1 MQITNESADFKGV
14 NVDNVNL
21 IQIEPIR
28 YDQYIW
34 ITKRIVQ
41 LDDWVRIVVFQT
53 DYFVPLDL
61 RPLLENKITVGIK
74 IKSIAIWS
82 SNLNTAIILRY
93 QYMFLMLFPII
104 LIFSLLFHKNPLWC
118 NLNLLPNNI
127 PVIICHRWSQHICTD
142 PKMDKG
148 NRKTFLCSYMVFS
161 MIGIWNLLLLYNFIL
176 IQFLPAF
183 TKIALDTFCITFFS
197 ESSLISQIQMF
208 K

>member
-41 LDDWVRIVVFQT
+41 QDDWVRIVVFQT

-74 IKSIAIWS
+74 NKEY
-82 SNLNTAIILRY
+82 SNLK
-93 QYMFLMLFPII
+93 F
-104 LIFSLLFHKNPLWC
+104 
-118 NLNLLPNNI
+118 
-127 PVIICHRWSQHICTD
+127 
-142 PKMDKG
+142 
-148 NRKTFLCSYMVFS
+148 
-161 MIGIWNLLLLYNFIL
+161 
-176 IQFLPAF
+176 
-183 TKIALDTFCITFFS
+183 
-197 ESSLISQIQMF
+197 
-208 K
+208 